1 MPIHDKSGTQ
11 NAKGIFLEKNEKMS
25 NVGKA
30 SKCQVKVPEME
41 ARLANLRNHKKLMG
55 LELCKQE
62 RKCYGG
68 RLQRHTRARSCRR
81 MVFNS
86 GEL

>member
-1 MPIHDKSGTQ
+1 
-11 NAKGIFLEKNEKMS
+11 MS

-30 SKCQVKVPEME
+30 SKYQVKVPEME

-62 RKCYGG
+62 KNVTGIVWKGMPEPGYVGEWFSTLG
-68 RLQRHTRARSCRR
+68 SHKIMNTQAFLQR
-81 MVFNS
+81 V
-86 GEL
+86 